1 MNLSPII
8 SKTIPEFVND
18 DYPLFVQF
26 IKTYYKWLDET
37 QITSIEN
44 IVDIDE
50 TLDSFIKYFRAELD
64 VYGIK
69 YQYID
74 ERIYLKYVKQF
85 YLSKGS
91 EAAYWFLFRILFNTD
106 SAIIRPWD
114 YTFIPSMAQWTQD
127 ISIFVN
133 ILYGDG
139 NDLKQNKIIIIG
151 DDEKEYGGRVKDV
164 VQIGYN
170 EFELFL
176 DKKITGNIV
185 PYNRVKSSDNSVL
198 GVLEPVIS
206 RLVIETPGNSFMV
219 GDVYDIDTYNGTGT
233 KILIQEID
241 DNGGIKTAS
250 IINFGTGYTTEFNY
264 TLFPI
269 TTQEFIYPDY
279 NFIINDGEIKYNS
292 QDIVTDIVDGG
303 NIVKHNYATTPTD
316 YFTDITYVGK
326 NVRSFSDINTSTP
339 NTTNAASIRFY
350 IDYTCKYPGYY
361 LNKYNVLG
369 QPVYLEDSYYYQIY
383 SYVTSL
389 DVPLHKYKSLIN
401 NAIHPIGNKLFSN
414 YIPVSDIYQSIS
426 IVDDLLVYRT
436 APEFIEYINAV
447 DDEFIIDRTVHYSA
461 QINFVDN
468 YIIFI
473 GDTTLFFDSYAVNDA
488 NYNHITKTIAD
499 DIQFIDNVSVTRLF
513 TDLPEVTEIITKT
526 ITKKPRDTVGFS
538 DSIRKEY
545 GLTIPATYVMPN
557 DNNVEGELEAIQV
570 YKYAYITTNESVAA
584 AEEFTKNPTKY
595 FYESLNITNTVGGYY
610 GTLYVEQ
617 TPIYWDLT
625 YYDKEFSVT
634 V

>member
-151 DDEKEYGGRVKDV
+151 DDEKEYSGRVKDV

-170 EFELFL
+170 KFELFL

-473 GDTTLFFDSYAVNDA
+473 GDTTLFFDSYAVNDV

>member
-369 QPVYLEDSYYYQIY
+369 QPIYLEDSYYYQIY

-473 GDTTLFFDSYAVNDA
+473 GDTTLFFDSYAVNDV

>member
-303 NIVKHNYATTPTD
+303 NIVKHNYTTTPTD

-473 GDTTLFFDSYAVNDA
+473 GDTTLFFDSYAVNDV

>member
-170 EFELFL
+170 KFELFL

-369 QPVYLEDSYYYQIY
+369 QPIYLEDSYYYQIY

>member
-303 NIVKHNYATTPTD
+303 NIVKHNYTTTPTD

>member
-473 GDTTLFFDSYAVNDA
+473 GDTTLFFDSYAVNDV

>member
-151 DDEKEYGGRVKDV
+151 DDEKEYSGRVKDV

-170 EFELFL
+170 KFELFL

-369 QPVYLEDSYYYQIY
+369 QPIYLEDSYYYQIY

-617 TPIYWDLT
+617 TPLYWDLT

>member
-303 NIVKHNYATTPTD
+303 NIVKHNYTTTPTD

-369 QPVYLEDSYYYQIY
+369 QPIYLEDSYYYQIY